1 MGLVCVHEGLC
12 GKVLACFR
20 KVSIFLIDF
29 NDFMQMWGE
38 LVATLLALGGHF
50 GVTSGICK

>member
-1 MGLVCVHEGLC
+1 MFSKNIH
-12 GKVLACFR
+12 FP
-20 KVSIFLIDF
+20 IDL

-50 GVTSGICK
+50 GVT